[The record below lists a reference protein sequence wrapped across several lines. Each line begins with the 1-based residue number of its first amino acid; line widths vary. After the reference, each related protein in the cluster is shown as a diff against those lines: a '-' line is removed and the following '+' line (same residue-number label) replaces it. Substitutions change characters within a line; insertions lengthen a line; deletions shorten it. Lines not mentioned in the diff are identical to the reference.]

1 MLTWFNVEPSQLF
14 GLRSASRVSRR
25 GRRRGDATSCA
36 KVRCVQRFT
45 CTCVH
50 VRRWLGACVWALTA
64 DQSQLYSSC
73 NPQGQDT
80 SSNTIQ
86 VSALDLLYATTSRKT
101 SVQTRESLPLPRVSP
116 VARAQVVAYRS
127 ELSLTGRRDA
137 IYIAVRDITFIH

>member
-1 MLTWFNVEPSQLF
+1 MKNSK
-14 GLRSASRVSRR
+14 
-25 GRRRGDATSCA
+25 GDLQSSKST
-36 KVRCVQRFT
+36 RQ
-45 CTCVH
+45 
-50 VRRWLGACVWALTA
+50 GAPLTA

-137 IYIAVRDITFIH
+137 IYIAVRDRPLCRSRRVHDQDDSPACKPALDSWLLNPSVKEGV